1 MPAMVVHSI
10 AHEATIISDPKELCR
25 VMSRPMAGQKWSL
38 PQIAGGLSSFETL
51 VGTYAAQ
58 TGTPETPSMSVH
70 VWKLQAGQSDVQRP
84 HAEEEF
90 YYVLSGR
97 RTLVLSRGTEKQ
109 SSMDVEVGDLI
120 YVPARTEHTFEGS
133 TEIVLL
139 VIFAPNFSGPT

>member
-1 MPAMVVHSI
+1 
-10 AHEATIISDPKELCR
+10 
-25 VMSRPMAGQKWSL
+25 MSRPMAGQKWNL
-38 PQIAGGLSSFETL
+38 PQIVAGLSTFETL
-51 VGTYAAQ
+51 AGTFAAR

-70 VWKLQAGQSDVQRP
+70 LWKLQAGQPDVQRP

-97 RTLVLSRGTEKQ
+97 RTLVLSRGTGNER
-109 SSMDVEVGDLI
+109 SVDVEAGDLI
-120 YVPARTEHTFEGS
+120 YVPAQIEHTFEGS